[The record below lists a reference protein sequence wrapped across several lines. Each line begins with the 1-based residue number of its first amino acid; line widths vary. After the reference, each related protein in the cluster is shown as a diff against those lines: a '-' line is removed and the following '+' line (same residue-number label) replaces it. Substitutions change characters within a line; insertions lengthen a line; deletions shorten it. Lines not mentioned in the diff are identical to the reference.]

1 MGLDEKDAS
10 YLLSIVGIANTVGR
24 IVLGFLS
31 DKEWVNRL
39 YLYNIALA
47 TCGLGNR
54 TLVYNKLALTF
65 VCDVRLQYLIF
76 QVFFILNSFSCL
88 KASA

>member
-10 YLLSIVGIANTVGR
+10 YLLSIVGIANTIGR

-47 TCGLGNR
+47 TCGLSKILKYDGNHSNQIKNLLLLPKKV
-54 TLVYNKLALTF
+54 LV
-65 VCDVRLQYLIF
+65 
-76 QVFFILNSFSCL
+76 
-88 KASA
+88 